1 MNAMK
6 FSINHIKIENFRCF
20 EKLETDLWNVT
31 SISASNE
38 VGKSTVATAILWV
51 LTGKSADGDSTFAI
65 VPMGKEGSVS
75 PSVTLDCILDDK
87 PVTLNRTY
95 KAKFARDKTFQG
107 YETVTSING
116 LECGVKQFQSW
127 ITQNICDEKVFKLL
141 VNPKTFAE
149 NPPKDAKQLEWQSQ
163 RMLLMQIIGGQQT
176 DKEIAASS
184 NKWLDLQEPLQRF
197 DNASQYLTFL
207 TKQYKELQ
215 KSLDSVDVRIEQ
227 QEKNIKHVNHT
238 EEDVERIASNLKL
251 QAAKLKAQNEDFKRS
266 NNLSRTDEIRAQI
279 ESLQA
284 EKKRLT
290 DKYNEDMLVYER
302 TKAAYQQ
309 NAAALKKELEETMS
323 TVQTYL
329 QAIQQLKDTKVKEN
343 CPTCGAKLDEKAIK
357 ASKAQLASRIKTGED
372 KTGIA
377 KKKAIELKSKYDEAV
392 NKAETLMQPTFPA
405 KVYELEEEIQFQMAK
420 LAAANTQED
429 MPEYAEKME
438 ELESQ
443 MDEVKQEYFTIRQ
456 NAELEKSIEQ
466 IENERKEAVQ
476 SISETQR
483 LMDLA
488 KEFVSMKCR
497 NAEDSINALFQNV
510 RFKLFEKNK
519 SNDEVRETCILTF
532 NGIEYKDL
540 SASTKIIAGFE
551 VLSAFQKF
559 YNVYVPVCCDNMESV
574 TSDIK
579 NEAQIIKFY
588 VKQEPCP
595 KCGSFNHTRRLP
607 DGTWKCLDC
616 GEVFRKKME
625 IKEG

>member
-1 MNAMK
+1 
-6 FSINHIKIENFRCF
+6 
-20 EKLETDLWNVT
+20 
-31 SISASNE
+31 
-38 VGKSTVATAILWV
+38 
-51 LTGKSADGDSTFAI
+51 
-65 VPMGKEGSVS
+65 
-75 PSVTLDCILDDK
+75 
-87 PVTLNRTY
+87 
-95 KAKFARDKTFQG
+95 
-107 YETVTSING
+107 
-116 LECGVKQFQSW
+116 
-127 ITQNICDEKVFKLL
+127 
-141 VNPKTFAE
+141 
-149 NPPKDAKQLEWQSQ
+149 
-163 RMLLMQIIGGQQT
+163 
-176 DKEIAASS
+176 
-184 NKWLDLQEPLQRF
+184 
-197 DNASQYLTFL
+197 
-207 TKQYKELQ
+207 
-215 KSLDSVDVRIEQ
+215 
-227 QEKNIKHVNHT
+227 
-238 EEDVERIASNLKL
+238 
-251 QAAKLKAQNEDFKRS
+251 
-266 NNLSRTDEIRAQI
+266 
-279 ESLQA
+279 
-284 EKKRLT
+284 
-290 DKYNEDMLVYER
+290 
-302 TKAAYQQ
+302 
-309 NAAALKKELEETMS
+309 
-323 TVQTYL
+323 
-329 QAIQQLKDTKVKEN
+329 
-343 CPTCGAKLDEKAIK
+343 
-357 ASKAQLASRIKTGED
+357 
-372 KTGIA
+372 
-377 KKKAIELKSKYDEAV
+377 
-392 NKAETLMQPTFPA
+392 MQPTFPA